1 MKLSL
6 PVETLDAARPALED
20 LRVYDDGG
28 KEMPYLIERPMP
40 APGIVRNAKSFRV
53 SLNAGATVLTVETGL
68 AQPLDGVTLES
79 PANRFI
85 KSVQIET
92 SADGNRWEM
101 LARGKAIFR
110 QPNGASQLYLDL
122 PAGASPWLRLTVDD
136 RRSEPI
142 PFTGARVHAAASLP
156 VPGEPLPVTIAGREE
171 TPGETR
177 LTLSLGA
184 GNLSLATVHLETPE
198 PLFMREVTASAPQVS
213 EDSIREQTLARGLIY
228 RVAVEGQPAS
238 ENLSVPLESQV
249 RSCELLLLIRNQ
261 DSPPLP
267 ITAARAE
274 RRPVYLVF
282 LARQPGA
289 HHLLTGNTHCAAPH
303 YDLAALGVNLK
314 GMAALPIEIS
324 PLADNPNYRP
334 PEVLPDVQ
342 GTGVALDVSAWRFR
356 KAVKLAR
363 AGAEQLELDLDVLS
377 GAQRDLRDLRLLRD
391 GRQVPYIIERT
402 SISRALTPA
411 VTAAGDSKKPKLSR
425 WMIKL
430 PHPALPVLRLVCA
443 SRTPLFEREMMLYEE
458 LADERGAQ
466 YRHILGH
473 ASWMQTPG
481 RANKEF
487 IVAFD
492 NPPQSDTLFLE
503 TENGDNT
510 PVELEKFQLFHPA
523 TRVLFKG
530 GLNDKPFLY
539 YGNARAASP
548 RYDLSLVANELLAE
562 DKTAASLGAEE
573 QLQKPS
579 WRENQTPGKGG
590 VVFWAML
597 ALVVMVLLAIISRLL
612 PKSSPPGS

>member
-228 RVAVEGQPAS
+228 RVAVEGQPR
-238 ENLSVPLESQV
+238 VRESFRAAGKPGAVV
-249 RSCELLLLIRNQ
+249 RIAPAHS
-261 DSPPLP
+261 
-267 ITAARAE
+267 
-274 RRPVYLVF
+274 
-282 LARQPGA
+282 QPGQP
-289 HHLLTGNTHCAAPH
+289 AAPH
-303 YDLAALGVNLK
+303 HCRARGAAAGLSCISCAATGRAPFADGQYSLRGAAL
-314 GMAALPIEIS
+314 
-324 PLADNPNYRP
+324 R
-334 PEVLPDVQ
+334 
-342 GTGVALDVSAWRFR
+342 
-356 KAVKLAR
+356 
-363 AGAEQLELDLDVLS
+363 
-377 GAQRDLRDLRLLRD
+377 
-391 GRQVPYIIERT
+391 
-402 SISRALTPA
+402 
-411 VTAAGDSKKPKLSR
+411 
-425 WMIKL
+425 
-430 PHPALPVLRLVCA
+430 
-443 SRTPLFEREMMLYEE
+443 
-458 LADERGAQ
+458 
-466 YRHILGH
+466 
-473 ASWMQTPG
+473 PG
-481 RANKEF
+481 RA
-487 IVAFD
+487 
-492 NPPQSDTLFLE
+492 
-503 TENGDNT
+503 
-510 PVELEKFQLFHPA
+510 
-523 TRVLFKG
+523 R
-530 GLNDKPFLY
+530 
-539 YGNARAASP
+539 
-548 RYDLSLVANELLAE
+548 
-562 DKTAASLGAEE
+562 
-573 QLQKPS
+573 
-579 WRENQTPGKGG
+579 RESQRHGG
-590 VVFWAML
+590 VAHRDFPVGGQSELSAAGSFA
-597 ALVVMVLLAIISRLL
+597 RC
-612 PKSSPPGS
+612 PGNGRRA